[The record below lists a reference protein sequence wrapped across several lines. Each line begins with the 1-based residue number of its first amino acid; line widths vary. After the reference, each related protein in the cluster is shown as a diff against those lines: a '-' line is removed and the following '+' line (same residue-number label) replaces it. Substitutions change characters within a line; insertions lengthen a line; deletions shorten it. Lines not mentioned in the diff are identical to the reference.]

1 MKLSFFK
8 KIIFICLFFVATAS
22 FLAADTTYKVE
33 KGDTLYSISRK
44 YQITVAELRA
54 ANNLSENDVIKVGQ
68 KLKIPSAD
76 ISAAAALATDNKA
89 TTTTSNATLSATTKT
104 KEYTVVKGDT
114 MYSIAK
120 KNGMTLAEFMA
131 MNGLDNSSVIKVGQK
146 LKINVIETVLGR
158 ASSSGTILI
167 LFDCR
172 FEDVRIPSLE
182 TRDQVPWHEFPEQDP
197 VHFLPV
203 DSSSVFRLPGSWV
216 ILDLVPECLDPLCK
230 FFDRDP
236 WLKVQREGH
245 TASVQHGFH
254 ALAADL
260 ETDRPLNPS
269 VGEIDVSE
277 LCLFDTSVIGDSQAH
292 ILEFRS
298 LERLAGTGH
307 RGLPAD
313 MSFKLRL
320 ATVRDFISL
329 RNKCGEGREAGYY
342 FMAEQ
347 FRPVVTVS
355 S

>member
-8 KIIFICLFFVATAS
+8 KIIFICLFFVAAAS

-146 LKINVIETVLGR
+146 LKIAAGST
-158 ASSSGTILI
+158 SSSTTTKTTTTTTTTNTATTTTTNTTAPDTRTYGTTVTADKNTIWP
-167 LFDCR
+167 
-172 FEDVRIPSLE
+172 VKNP
-182 TRDQVPWHEFPEQDP
+182 TVTQVKGKVGGVQLSAQVNEP
-197 VHFLPV
+197 VV
-203 DSSSVFRLPGSWV
+203 C
-216 ILDLVPECLDPLCK
+216 I
-230 FFDRDP
+230 
-236 WLKVQREGH
+236 REG
-245 TASVQHGFH
+245 TVMYVGVYRGFGQVLFVQSKTGVIYTYTGLGSV
-254 ALAADL
+254 
-260 ETDRPLNPS
+260 N
-269 VGEIDVSE
+269 VKK
-277 LCLFDTSVIGDSQAH
+277 GDYVVFNQQ
-292 ILEFRS
+292 LGT
-298 LERLAGTGH
+298 AGTDPISKKSCINFMVFQNGQPID
-307 RGLPAD
+307 PA
-313 MSFKLRL
+313 K
-320 ATVRDFISL
+320 AP
-329 RNKCGEGREAGYY
+329 RN
-342 FMAEQ
+342 
-347 FRPVVTVS
+347 
-355 S
+355 